1 MLAIEPI
8 LGTMFFVGFMLGMI
22 APESMGWLATWLLL
36 GPILLVGAGLVMA
49 LLSGVLGAF
58 LR

>member
-22 APESMGWLATWLLL
+22 APESMGWLAT
-36 GPILLVGAGLVMA
+36 
-49 LLSGVLGAF
+49 
-58 LR
+58 